1 MILTIKQLKRRV
13 IQGLAE
19 PELFYMPFNQKGTL
33 VINLLTYSAFNID
46 TNTTVDNGKYVAVK
60 GSIVVKNLQDE
71 IIYNGIGIENTNYI
85 IKDLPY
91 GTYNIKVIYSI
102 EKLDNKWHTVILNK
116 PIINEDIFL
125 QWFPVYKCESYL
137 KKYEQT
143 QSFCID
149 NDYKFTNSQAIGRGI
164 EYFKVIE
171 DENVIIDEP
180 VYDGNNKIVSCWNG
194 NDIVNYILEY
204 TSSIITPNSIS
215 NFSGHNKIIDEN
227 AYIGEFNDGVCRYEL
242 YSSVIDRTYQ
252 NYFAVEVENKGY
264 RKNFTNSIKEQ
275 YKPFVDEFGRRPRY
289 IPQVYGLNQPAQYLF
304 KSVYRCLHHN
314 YMFTDYSHNVTDDF
328 TDEYSREFNGDKY
341 WFLNNIIIITSPD
354 FRYGIEIAYS
364 TAQYKY
370 LLEHYDI
377 KDTMVIPKHTHLP
390 YIDSPDIIFNS
401 KMYKYY
407 VDFNKRKEDE
417 GYVYEF
423 SDYLNGKKFTIISD
437 VFSSNDFIYNETYG
451 MYSMDSSSELSDES
465 NDSVWF
471 GIQAITCPNYS
482 DDYDEYKKG
491 R

>member
-1 MILTIKQLKRRV
+1 MH
-13 IQGLAE
+13 GLIE

-171 DENVIIDEP
+171 DENTIIDEP
-180 VYDGNNKIVSCWNG
+180 VYYGNNRIVQCSNYN
-194 NDIVNYILEY
+194 NDVFNNVLEY
-204 TSSIITPNSIS
+204 TSSLVTPNSIS
-215 NFSGHNKIIDEN
+215 NFLSWDEMVDEDS
-227 AYIGEFNDGVCRYEL
+227 YIGIFDDGVCRYGL
-242 YSSVIDRTYQ
+242 YNSVIYKPYNKDHY
-252 NYFAVEVENKGY
+252 AVEVENKGY
-264 RKNFTNSIKEQ
+264 RKSFIDYTKGMNF
-275 YKPFVDEFGRRPRY
+275 PFSSEFDCRPKY
-289 IPQVYGLNQPAQYLF
+289 NPQIYSPNQPAQYLF
-304 KSVYRCLHHN
+304 KSVRTCLYHN
-314 YMFTDYSHNVTDDF
+314 YMFPSESFHNNIKDDY

-341 WFLNNIIIITSPD
+341 WFLNNIIIMTSPD

-370 LLEHYDI
+370 LLEHCNI
-377 KDTMVIPKHTHLP
+377 QDTMVVPKHTHLP
-390 YIDSPDIIFNS
+390 YIDHPDIIFNS

-437 VFSSNDFIYNETYG
+437 LFSSNDFIYNVTYR

-465 NDSVWF
+465 NDSVYF

-482 DDYDEYKKG
+482 DDYDEYKKEG
-491 R
+491 ENK

>member
-1 MILTIKQLKRRV
+1 M
-13 IQGLAE
+13 
-19 PELFYMPFNQKGTL
+19 FYMPFNQKGTL

-60 GSIVVKNLQDE
+60 GSIVIKNLQDE
-71 IIYNGIGIENTNYI
+71 IIYNGIGIEDPSYI

-143 QSFCID
+143 QSFCI

-171 DENVIIDEP
+171 DENTIIDEP
-180 VYDGNNKIVSCWNG
+180 VYYGNYKIVQCSNG
-194 NDIVNYILEY
+194 NGVVNNILAY
-204 TSSIITPNSIS
+204 TSSVVTPNSIS
-215 NFSGHNKIIDEN
+215 NFLSFDKAVDEDSD
-227 AYIGEFNDGVCRYEL
+227 IGIFDDGVCRYSL
-242 YSSVIDRTYQ
+242 YNSVIYKPYNKDHY
-252 NYFAVEVENKGY
+252 AVEVENKGY
-264 RKNFTNSIKEQ
+264 RKSFIDRTEQ
-275 YKPFVDEFGRRPRY
+275 YSPFDGEFDCRPKY
-289 IPQVYGLNQPAQYLF
+289 NPQVYGLNQPAQYLF
-304 KSVYRCLHHN
+304 KSVELCLYHN
-314 YMFTDYSHNVTDDF
+314 YVFTDYSHNATDDY
-328 TDEYSREFNGDKY
+328 TDEYSRELNGDKY
-341 WFLNNIIIITSPD
+341 WFLNNIIIVTSPD

-390 YIDSPDIIFNS
+390 YIDNPDIIFNS

-417 GYVYEF
+417 GYVYDF
-423 SDYLNGKKFTIISD
+423 ITYLNGKKFTIISD
-437 VFSSNDFIYNETYG
+437 VFSSNDFIYNETYD

-482 DDYDEYKKG
+482 DDYDEYKKDG
-491 R
+491 EKE